1 MCAKRTKKRAHL
13 NALSARGECTGHA
26 RKYRCTSC
34 VSSLRHT
41 DGTLAVPVQKPTL
54 DDSTTEEVE
63 LAKTVT
69 QTTDDR
75 QSRDSTRYDTEYSQ
89 LLANHQTTTT
99 LLQNLETAINNLAG
113 QVHRAEEIRG
123 DAMAHL
129 TDTLSAG
136 HQDRLPAAT
145 GDQSTQTTPTQAAHL
160 TVTTDRAV
168 QVSGRALPLPPP
180 SPHPPTSSPLPPADS
195 NTPISP
201 PLHGAVPPSSS
212 PWKTNLATR
221 GRTRSLPATPKD
233 KKDSGT
239 DGSETSSTTSDSRS
253 ADNTDHE
260 ATATMED
267 CSHPRLLILH
277 DSIMKGVDPVR
288 LCHGYGLHVTKKKAA
303 TITDCLQTAEKPTPH
318 EAILIHTGV
327 NDLKTTGAQDASHR
341 LVTCVK
347 TILTKNEKAHV
358 IVSKT
363 TPTSRPDLT
372 AKRELF
378 NALCFT
384 ALHDSDR
391 VTFVAHDNTQIGD
404 DGLHLTPRGAS
415 IMAGNTG
422 RHVVGLFWQK
432 QRSRGHR
439 RPRHQQA
446 NRPTDTDNRRRP
458 QHQQANRL
466 NDTDNRRGPS
476 RRTSLPQQQQPPQN
490 HRHYQ
495 PPGNRYKDSFPT
507 GGSLQLQ
514 HHQPERRGHYWR
526 EDSQRG
532 GVTTGERTAREE
544 GSLLE
549 RGQPERRG
557 HYWREDSQR
566 GGVTT
571 GERTAREEGSLLERG
586 QPERR
591 GHYWRED
598 SQRGGVTTGERTAR
612 EEGSL
617 LERGQPE
624 RRGHYW
630 RGDGQGNQQG
640 QRERDDPR
648 QGRHHYDYRR
658 DHQPSAYQYRHRRD
672 W

>member
-1 MCAKRTKKRAHL
+1 MTDDARPSECVCKENKEESTLKCTECTRRVHWTCTELPVYQLCVFIKTHRRYTCRPCAKT
-13 NALSARGECTGHA
+13 
-26 RKYRCTSC
+26 YM
-34 VSSLRHT
+34 
-41 DGTLAVPVQKPTL
+41 

-63 LAKTVT
+63 LAKTGT

-75 QSRDSTRYDTEYSQ
+75 QSQDSTRYDTVYSQ
-89 LLANHQTTTT
+89 LRANHQTTTT

-123 DAMAHL
+123 DAMALL

-136 HQDRLPAAT
+136 HQDRQPAAT
-145 GDQSTQTTPTQAAHL
+145 ADLSTQTTPTQAAHP

-180 SPHPPTSSPLPPADS
+180 SPRPPTSSPLPPADS
-195 NTPISP
+195 TSPISP

-221 GRTRSLPATPKD
+221 DRRRSLPATPKD
-233 KKDSGT
+233 KKDSDT
-239 DGSETSSTTSDSRS
+239 DGSETSSTTSDSSS

-267 CSHPRLLILH
+267 DSLPRLLILH
-277 DSIMKGVDPVR
+277 DSIMNGVDPVR
-288 LCHGYGLHVTKKKAA
+288 LGRGYGLHVTKKKAA
-303 TITDCLQTAEKPTPH
+303 TITDCLQTAEKPAPH

-327 NDLKTTGAQDASHR
+327 NDLKTTDAQDASHR

-358 IVSKT
+358 IVSKA

-378 NALCFT
+378 NALCFA

-404 DGLHLTPRGAS
+404 DGLHLTLRGAS
-415 IMAGNTG
+415 IVAGNTG
-422 RHVVGLFWQK
+422 RHVAGLFWQK

-439 RPRHQQA
+439 RPRNQQA
-446 NRPTDTDNRRRP
+446 NRTTDTDNRRRP
-458 QHQQANRL
+458 RHQQANRTTDTDNRRRPRHQQANRL

-476 RRTSLPQQQQPPQN
+476 RRTSLPQQQQPPRN

-495 PPGNRYKDSFPT
+495 PPGNRYKDSFAT
-507 GGSLQLQ
+507 GGTLRPQ
-514 HHQPERRGHYWR
+514 HR
-526 EDSQRG
+526 
-532 GVTTGERTAREE
+532 
-544 GSLLE
+544 
-549 RGQPERRG
+549 
-557 HYWREDSQR
+557 
-566 GGVTT
+566 
-571 GERTAREEGSLLERG
+571 
-586 QPERR
+586 
-591 GHYWRED
+591 
-598 SQRGGVTTGERTAR
+598 
-612 EEGSL
+612 
-617 LERGQPE
+617 QPE

-630 RGDGQGNQQG
+630 RGDGQGSQRG

-648 QGRHHYDYRR
+648 RGRHHYDYRR